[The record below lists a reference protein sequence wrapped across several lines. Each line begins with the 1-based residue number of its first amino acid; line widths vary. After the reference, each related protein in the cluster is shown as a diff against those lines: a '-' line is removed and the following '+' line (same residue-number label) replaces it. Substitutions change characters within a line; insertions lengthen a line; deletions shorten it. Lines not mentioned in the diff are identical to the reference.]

1 MENKQQ
7 QMHTGANESTKQRQ
21 DAPVSTNQPSNN
33 LVRINYHE
41 DNEGLINRQI
51 NLELYASYVYLALA
65 YHFDRYDVALKGHS
79 KYFKK
84 MAEEEN
90 GHAQK
95 FMEYQNKRGGTIV
108 LLDIQKPTQQ
118 SWGSPLEA
126 HEAALQ
132 LEKDVYHSLLELHAY
147 ATKHNDPHL
156 SNYLEEEFIDE
167 QVKSIKEYGEYI
179 TNLKRV
185 GPGLGEYMFDKEEFD
200 S

>member
-1 MENKQQ
+1 MDSKQSV
-7 QMHTGANESTKQRQ
+7 HERN
-21 DAPVSTNQPSNN
+21 DAPVASNQPPNN
-33 LVRINYHE
+33 PIRVNYHE
-41 DNEGLINRQI
+41 DCEGLVNRQI
-51 NLELYASYVYLALA
+51 NMELYASYVYLALA
-65 YHFDRYDVALKGHS
+65 YHFDRYDVALKGHT

-84 MAEEEN
+84 MTEEEKE
-90 GHAQK
+90 HAQK

-132 LEKDVYHSLLELHAY
+132 LEKDVYNALLELHAY

-156 SNYLEEEFIDE
+156 SNYLEDEFLDE
-167 QVKSIKEYGEYI
+167 QVKSIKEYAEYI

-185 GPGLGEYMFDKEEFD
+185 GPGLGEYIFDKEEFED
-200 S
+200 